1 MKIAYGTYAMPSVT
15 LEDAIPA
22 LAAIGYE
29 GVEIAVGPRHA
40 GSLPADM
47 TTERRRHLRRLLD
60 DHGLGI
66 PALFAPGRHVLT
78 DDDEEH
84 RANLAFVRVLAEM
97 ARDLG
102 VEDPPVLALGFG
114 GTTAEWDGVKHTLVG
129 RLRDYDALGRELD
142 VIVAGEAHV
151 NAAVDRSERALW
163 LIEQVGSPRVRLHFD
178 MVHFFLAGELPDEAV
193 PRLLPITAHTHVMDA
208 RRHPDGSFDLLL
220 LGDGELDAAAYVRAM
235 DAGGWKTFITLE
247 VSVRLWSRAEFDPI
261 AAAETSYRALDR
273 AFQAA
278 GVPRG

>member
-1 MKIAYGTYAMPSVT
+1 MRIAYGTYAMPTVA

-22 LAAIGYE
+22 LADIGYD
-29 GVEIAVGPRHA
+29 GVEIAIGPRHA
-40 GSLPADM
+40 GSLPAELTRM
-47 TTERRRHLRRLLD
+47 RRGELRRMLD
-60 DHGLGI
+60 DHGLGV

-78 DDDEEH
+78 EDDGEH
-84 RANLAFVRVLAEM
+84 RANLEFLGRLAEL

-102 VEDPPVLALGFG
+102 VADPPVLALGFG
-114 GTTAEWDGVKHTLVG
+114 GTTAEWDDVKHTLLG
-129 RLRDYDALGRELD
+129 RLRDYDALAQELD

-163 LIEQVGSPRVRLHFD
+163 LIRRVGSARVRLHFD

-208 RRHPDGSFDLLL
+208 RWHPDGSFDLLL
-220 LGDGELDAAAYVRAM
+220 LGDGELDGTAYVRAM
-235 DAGGWKTFITLE
+235 HAAGWKGFITLE
-247 VSVRLWSRAEFDPI
+247 VSVQLWSQADYDPI
-261 AAAETSYRALDR
+261 AAAEKSYRALDL

-278 GVPRG
+278 GVSRG